1 MLTSPDAQQLPTLS
15 RISNELD
22 IVGDVTATVD
32 SPSALLGLAY
42 ALTLEAGASNPGPI
56 IRVITPGPVVP
67 PTTDSRDGS

>member
-32 SPSALLGLAY
+32 SPSALLGLGLRAD
-42 ALTLEAGASNPGPI
+42 TRPGSLP
-56 IRVITPGPVVP
+56 RAPLSRLP
-67 PTTDSRDGS
+67 TDSRDGS